1 MDVFSYI
8 DGLIYQLK
16 RFLDSHGAALKD
28 ELNTVASTHTI
39 TLVASTK
46 FSYCGMDFESGVLRL
61 LFHPKYLGT
70 NVNDAASELPKAV
83 STAPQPSSA
92 PSLSFAAR
100 HSIATDY
107 ETNIAEILKKAQ
119 TALKNPALKFEPGFE
134 ELGKMLKG
142 GKDVRD
148 DWERNLGSFAKGY
161 YESFVSVLE
170 REKFGEDELLREGFE
185 EAVEKGIVK
194 LRIVEK
200 LVNGSYNEILL
211 EEGTVVMQTVP
222 NYFGT
227 NIYDTAAKLVD
238 IL

>member
-1 MDVFSYI
+1 LLSSYVE
-8 DGLIYQLK
+8 GLIYQLK
-16 RFLDSHGAALKD
+16 RYLDSHGDALKD
-28 ELNTVASTHTI
+28 ELNAVVSTHTI

-46 FSYCGMDFESGVLRL
+46 YSYCGMDIASDVLNL
-61 LFHPKYLGT
+61 LFHPNYLGT
-70 NVNDAASELPKAV
+70 NVNDAASDLPKAV
-83 STAPQPSSA
+83 SSAPQPTNA

-107 ETNIAEILKKAQ
+107 EPVIAEILKKAQ

-134 ELGKMLKG
+134 DLGKMLKG

-148 DWERNLGSFAKGY
+148 DWERNLGSFAKEY

-185 EAVEKGIVK
+185 EAVDKGVVR
-194 LRIVEK
+194 LRITEK
-200 LVNGSYNEILL
+200 LVKGSYNEILVD
-211 EEGTVVMQTVP
+211 EGTVVMQTTP
-222 NYFGT
+222 NYWGT

-238 IL
+238 TL

>member
-1 MDVFSYI
+1 
-8 DGLIYQLK
+8 
-16 RFLDSHGAALKD
+16 
-28 ELNTVASTHTI
+28 
-39 TLVASTK
+39 
-46 FSYCGMDFESGVLRL
+46 
-61 LFHPKYLGT
+61 
-70 NVNDAASELPKAV
+70 
-83 STAPQPSSA
+83 
-92 PSLSFAAR
+92 
-100 HSIATDY
+100 
-107 ETNIAEILKKAQ
+107 
-119 TALKNPALKFEPGFE
+119 
-134 ELGKMLKG
+134 MLKG